1 MLQHFRKSRESHIG
15 GALDVRGAVASEVA
29 VIDSLHQAQAS
40 GALQAG
46 ANTRDHVRFIGFPKE
61 ISPRSLASGLPLE
74 RTTTGLREVYIG
86 RVRCN
91 ETLKRIVCAL
101 RLERYGRQM
110 RSLADR
116 SLT

>member
-1 MLQHFRKSRESHIG
+1 MSWLQHDRKSRVFYVG
-15 GALDVRGAVASEVA
+15 GAPLPVDVRGLVASEGA

-74 RTTTGLREVYIG
+74 RTTTGL
-86 RVRCN
+86 
-91 ETLKRIVCAL
+91 
-101 RLERYGRQM
+101 
-110 RSLADR
+110 
-116 SLT
+116 